1 MGLVGRVAWFSRKGC
16 AGVSALVGPCMWR
29 VVGDGGCRSPTACP
43 LVRRVP
49 LELNAESSGAV
60 EHTPMFGQ

>member
-29 VVGDGGCRSPTACP
+29 VVAGCQPLVLWFDECRS
-43 LVRRVP
+43 
-49 LELNAESSGAV
+49 G
-60 EHTPMFGQ
+60 

>member
-29 VVGDGGCRSPTACP
+29 VVGDGGCRSPT
-43 LVRRVP
+43 VRLWFDECRP
-49 LELNAESSGAV
+49 R
-60 EHTPMFGQ
+60 